1 MRARTLIFLFLAV
14 GTAALAATFVRSWM
28 HAQQAASN
36 KVEPT
41 ETVVATE
48 VLVAKHAIPAGMFIK
63 AEDLRWQVW
72 PDGALAEGYVTKANG
87 SLDAFTGAVVKIG
100 FSTGEPLTESRVAK
114 PGDRG
119 FFAAVLAP
127 GNRAVALAVN
137 PVTGVSGFVL
147 PGDRVDV
154 LLTHAFEE
162 KGAERSITATETV
175 LQDIRVIAIDQSP
188 NDNVTE
194 AVLAKT
200 VTLEATPKEAEK
212 LNLVAQMGKVSLAL
226 RSLAIVD
233 APPPPVPARP
243 TLTVDT
249 EVSPILSGSKRQ
261 AMVQVVRGRR
271 TQMENGGPAGGA
283 AGRPT
288 DSTPADVEDQKPV
301 DAPVAAAPASAN
313 TAVAGQLP

>member
-72 PDGALAEGYVTKANG
+72 PEGALAEGYVTKANG

-154 LLTHAFEE
+154 L
-162 KGAERSITATETV
+162 
-175 LQDIRVIAIDQSP
+175 
-188 NDNVTE
+188 
-194 AVLAKT
+194 
-200 VTLEATPKEAEK
+200 
-212 LNLVAQMGKVSLAL
+212 
-226 RSLAIVD
+226 
-233 APPPPVPARP
+233 
-243 TLTVDT
+243 
-249 EVSPILSGSKRQ
+249 
-261 AMVQVVRGRR
+261 
-271 TQMENGGPAGGA
+271 
-283 AGRPT
+283 
-288 DSTPADVEDQKPV
+288 
-301 DAPVAAAPASAN
+301 
-313 TAVAGQLP
+313 